1 MASNRENTAA
11 KTISLKGKIGLII
24 RGMAIGAANVIPGV
38 SGGTIALITGIYPEI
53 IDSLKSFGWKTIKL
67 LLKGQL
73 SRFFSKI
80 NGSFITSVGIGVL
93 ASIFTL
99 AKALNHLLTNH
110 LTLTM
115 SFFFGLILASV
126 YLVYKQINKWNW
138 ICTLAAIAGIGL
150 ASTILLIEPLQ
161 ENPSPIYIFLC
172 GVIAMS
178 SMILPGISGS
188 FILILMGNYALVL
201 GAVSDIRNLN
211 SSLPIVLPFVGGC
224 AIGLLGF
231 SRILAIVLEKFKATT
246 MALLTGFIIGSLAV
260 IWPWKEEIKTTF
272 NGKEKATGYE
282 WHLPLPDQ
290 MFLLAILMML
300 AGAGL
305 VLILEKIA
313 CKTTKEEN
321 SR

>member
-11 KTISLKGKIGLII
+11 KAISLRGKIGLIL

-67 LLKGQL
+67 ILKGQL
-73 SRFFSKI
+73 GRFFSEV

-126 YLVYKQINKWNW
+126 YLVYKQISKWNW

-150 ASTILLIEPLQ
+150 AGTILLIEPLR
-161 ENPSPIYIFLC
+161 ENPNPIYIFLC

-211 SSLPIVLPFVGGC
+211 SSLPIVLPFVAGC

-246 MALLTGFIIGSLAV
+246 MALLTGFIVGSLAV

-272 NGKEKATGYE
+272 NGKEKVTGYE
-282 WHLPLPDQ
+282 WHLPLPDE

-313 CKTTKEEN
+313 SNTTKEEKGH
-321 SR
+321 

>member
-1 MASNRENTAA
+1 MTFNAENGKA
-11 KTISLKGKIGLII
+11 KAMSLRGMIGLIF

-53 IDSLKSFGWKTIKL
+53 ISSIKSFGWKTLKL

-73 SRFFSKI
+73 SRCFSEI
-80 NGSFITSVGIGVL
+80 NGPFITSVGIGVL

-99 AKALNHLLTNH
+99 AKALDHLLTNH
-110 LTLTM
+110 ITLTM

-126 YLVYKQINKWNW
+126 YLVYKQISKWNW
-138 ICTLAAIAGIGL
+138 VCTLAATIGIGL
-150 ASTILLIEPLQ
+150 AGAILLIEPLG
-161 ENPSPIYIFLC
+161 ENPNPIYIFLC
-172 GVIAMS
+172 GAVAMC

-201 GAVSDIRNLN
+201 GAISNIRDFNT
-211 SSLPIVLPFVGGC
+211 SLPIVLPFVGGC
-224 AIGLLGF
+224 AVGLLGF

-260 IWPWKEEIKTTF
+260 IWPWKEEIRTIF
-272 NGKEKATGYE
+272 SGKEKVTGYE
-282 WHLPLPDQ
+282 WYLPPPDK
-290 MFLLAILMML
+290 MFLLAVLMML

-313 CKTTKEEN
+313 GDTTKEEN
-321 SR
+321 SH

>member
-1 MASNRENTAA
+1 MTFNAENGKA
-11 KTISLKGKIGLII
+11 KAMSLRGMIGLIF

-53 IDSLKSFGWKTIKL
+53 ISSIKSFGWKTLKL

-73 SRFFSKI
+73 SRCFSEV
-80 NGSFITSVGIGVL
+80 NGPFITSIGIGVV

-99 AKALNHLLTNH
+99 AKALDHLLTNH

-126 YLVYKQINKWNW
+126 YLVYKQVSKWNW
-138 ICTLAAIAGIGL
+138 ICTLAATAGIGL
-150 ASTILLIEPLQ
+150 AGTILLIEPLR
-161 ENPSPIYIFLC
+161 ENPNPIYIFLC

-188 FILILMGNYALVL
+188 FILILMGNYALIL
-201 GAVSDIRNLN
+201 EAVSDIRDLN

-260 IWPWKEEIKTTF
+260 IWPWKEGIKTTF
-272 NGKEKATGYE
+272 SGKEKVTGYE
-282 WHLPLPDQ
+282 WHLPLPDK
-290 MFLLAILMML
+290 MLLLAILMML

-313 CKTTKEEN
+313 SNTTKEEN

>member
-1 MASNRENTAA
+1 MASNRENSVV
-11 KTISLKGKIGLII
+11 KPISLRGKIGLIL

-53 IDSLKSFGWKTIKL
+53 IDSLKSFGWKAIKL

-99 AKALNHLLTNH
+99 AKALDHLLTNH

-126 YLVYKQINKWNW
+126 YLVYKQISKWNW
-138 ICTLAAIAGIGL
+138 ICTLAALAGIGL
-150 ASTILLIEPLQ
+150 AGTILLIEPLK
-161 ENPSPIYIFLC
+161 ENPNLIYIFLC

-211 SSLPIVLPFVGGC
+211 SSLPIILPFVGGC

-260 IWPWKEEIKTTF
+260 IWPWKEEINTNF

-282 WHLPLPDQ
+282 WHLPLPDE

-313 CKTTKEEN
+313 SNTTKEEN
-321 SR
+321 SH

>member
-1 MASNRENTAA
+1 MDYNRKNSAA
-11 KTISLKGKIGLII
+11 KAISLRDKIGLIL

-53 IDSLKSFGWKTIKL
+53 IDSLKSFGWKTTKL

-73 SRFFSKI
+73 SRFFAKI
-80 NGSFITSVGIGVL
+80 NGCFIASVGIGVL

-99 AKALNHLLTNH
+99 SKALNHLLVNH
-110 LTLTM
+110 LTLTT

-126 YLVYKQINKWNW
+126 HLVYKQISKWNW
-138 ICTLAAIAGIGL
+138 ICTLAAIAGIAL
-150 ASTILLIEPLQ
+150 AGTILLIEPLR
-161 ENPSPIYIFLC
+161 ENPNPTYIFLC

-231 SRILAIVLEKFKATT
+231 SRILAIVLEKFKAIT

-260 IWPWKEEIKTTF
+260 IWPWKVEIKTTF

-282 WHLPLPDQ
+282 WHLPLPDE
-290 MFLLAILMML
+290 MFLLAIFMML

-313 CKTTKEEN
+313 CNTREEEN

>member
-1 MASNRENTAA
+1 MDYNRKNSAA
-11 KTISLKGKIGLII
+11 KAISLRDKIGLIL

-53 IDSLKSFGWKTIKL
+53 IDSLKSFGWKTTKL

-73 SRFFSKI
+73 SRFFAKI
-80 NGSFITSVGIGVL
+80 NGCFIASVGIGVL

-99 AKALNHLLTNH
+99 SKALNHLLVNH

-126 YLVYKQINKWNW
+126 HLVYKQISKWNW
-138 ICTLAAIAGIGL
+138 ICTLAAIAGIAL
-150 ASTILLIEPLQ
+150 AGTILLIEPLR
-161 ENPSPIYIFLC
+161 ENPNPIYIFLC

-231 SRILAIVLEKFKATT
+231 SHILAIVLEKFKATT

-260 IWPWKEEIKTTF
+260 IWPWKVEIKTTF

-282 WHLPLPDQ
+282 WHLPSP
-290 MFLLAILMML
+290 MKCFFWPFL
-300 AGAGL
+300 
-305 VLILEKIA
+305 
-313 CKTTKEEN
+313 
-321 SR
+321 